1 MATHIEAGSG
11 DLERQPLL
19 LFNENDDL
27 PNAQEEAV
35 DGEAPP
41 QIITKTKPF
50 GTKYKWVFFG
60 LILAV
65 VIIYIFIVLV
75 IVYLVCI
82 MKSKVK
88 ENIYSLNNLVVEKN
102 NSMELTID
110 AFEIPRMIPASLVQ
124 LGFNSLIFP
133 IVSMLKFTYY
143 LPDCGN
149 NPTIPLDIPFNFEFL
164 KGENNSIVPL
174 IKTRLDDNFIPYQL
188 SHQICA
194 ATEDYVLTPLDLMIE
209 YVSRNKAE
217 KNKDDDSPDP
227 FDEEEKKKKR
237 KDDAFWDEKMKIGF
251 QPHNLAVRTVEIPE
265 ALIKN
270 SAFIQELEILN
281 RVDFN
286 NTKFDIFNMKLSG
299 DFFIEITLDMLKNVD
314 LINFKMLKG
323 NFIINLKDSEKEM
336 LLVEIPQWQDCTV
349 HSKQSDGLDM
359 IIEVSLKDASVKVLN
374 QNEFTKFGKR
384 WLWDK
389 RVDVGISSDIDLI
402 ISNDKWLGSMVLR
415 GLKSHDEAEL
425 RA

>member
-1 MATHIEAGSG
+1 MATNTEAGSG

-19 LFNENDDL
+19 LFNENDNL
-27 PNAQEEAV
+27 PTAQEEIV
-35 DGEAPP
+35 GGETPP
-41 QIITKTKPF
+41 QIITKTKPP
-50 GTKYKWVFFG
+50 GTRYKWIFFS

-65 VIIYIFIVLV
+65 VLIYLFVV
-75 IVYLVCI
+75 VAIVYLVC
-82 MKSKVK
+82 MLKSKVK

-102 NSMELTID
+102 NSMQLTID
-110 AFEIPRMIPASLVQ
+110 AFEVPRMLPASLVK
-124 LGFNSLIFP
+124 LSFNSLIFP
-133 IVSMLKFTYY
+133 IISMLKVTYY
-143 LPDCGN
+143 LPDCQN
-149 NPTIPLDIPFNFEFL
+149 NPTIPLDIPINFEFL

-174 IKTRLDDNFIPYQL
+174 IKTELDNDFIPYQL
-188 SHQICA
+188 SHQICV

-217 KNKDDDSPDP
+217 KKDSENPDSLV
-227 FDEEEKKKKR
+227 EEEKKKS
-237 KDDAFWDEKMKIGF
+237 KDDAYWDEKMKIGF
-251 QPHNLAVRTVEIPE
+251 KPHNLALRTVEIPE

-270 SAFIQELEILN
+270 SAFIQQLEILN

-323 NFIINLKDSEKEM
+323 DFIINLKGSEKEM

-349 HSKQSDGLDM
+349 YSKQSDGLDM
-359 IIEVSLKDASVKVLN
+359 IIEVSLKEANVKVLN